1 MLRLAYGSWYWS
13 TVNASRASP
22 RYHARNYFAPA
33 MPESRRHAS
42 APPPDAASARAEVF
56 QWMGAVAI
64 VPAVWEL
71 RKNLRTRVRL
81 SSVGDLRGRR
91 YRYARHLQDTYP
103 TLLPIAYHRSSRIRY
118 PPRPE
123 PALDPR
129 L

>member
-1 MLRLAYGSWYWS
+1 MLRLAYGSRYWS
-13 TVNASRASP
+13 TVNASRALP

-42 APPPDAASARAEVF
+42 APPLDAASARAEAF
-56 QWMGAVAI
+56 QWMGAAAI
-64 VPAVWEL
+64 VLAVGEL

-91 YRYARHLQDTYP
+91 YHYAGHLQDMYP

-118 PPRPE
+118 PPRLG
-123 PALDPR
+123 PAMDQR